1 MNAIDGL
8 EVLLAALGTLLVAVG
23 LAASALNVLF
33 TYVLERE
40 RRTFA
45 E

>member
-1 MNAIDGL
+1 MNAIEGL
-8 EVLLAALGTLLVAVG
+8 EVLIVGLGTLLVAVG

-33 TYVLERE
+33 TSLLKSE
-40 RRTFA
+40 RRTLA